1 MALYDEDSQL
11 VEDFEAAEAKAKR
24 LGLSFV
30 VWNAQ
35 VYVLERRGKD
45 VHDRWLRRWLRMAT
59 DVEVALWGS
68 L

>member
-11 VEDFEAAEAKAKR
+11 VEDFEAAKAKAKR

-35 VYVLERRGKD
+35 VYGLEHCGSDGGD
-45 VHDRWLRRWLRMAT
+45 VRDKWLRMAT
-59 DVEVALWGS
+59 DVEMALWGS